1 MKKYRNIALAMVI
14 ILTTLILSTCGY
26 YNYMLKPVSKDT
38 KIKEITI
45 PAGSSTTEIAN
56 ILNIKQSSYSNKELG
71 RRAFT
76 VEEIKLL
83 KELFEVTY
91 EDLLN

>member
-1 MKKYRNIALAMVI
+1 M
-14 ILTTLILSTCGY
+14 
-26 YNYMLKPVSKDT
+26 
-38 KIKEITI
+38 KIKEYRILKGYTQ
-45 PAGSSTTEIAN
+45 AEIAN

-71 RRAFT
+71 RREFT
-76 VEEIKLL
+76 IKEIKLL

>member
-1 MKKYRNIALAMVI
+1 M
-14 ILTTLILSTCGY
+14 
-26 YNYMLKPVSKDT
+26 
-38 KIKEITI
+38 KIKEYRILKGYTQ
-45 PAGSSTTEIAN
+45 SEIAN

-71 RRAFT
+71 RRDFT
-76 VEEIKLL
+76 IKEIKLL

>member
-1 MKKYRNIALAMVI
+1 M
-14 ILTTLILSTCGY
+14 
-26 YNYMLKPVSKDT
+26 
-38 KIKEITI
+38 KIKEYRILKGYTQ
-45 PAGSSTTEIAN
+45 SEIAN

>member
-1 MKKYRNIALAMVI
+1 M
-14 ILTTLILSTCGY
+14 
-26 YNYMLKPVSKDT
+26 
-38 KIKEITI
+38 KIKEYRILKGYTQ
-45 PAGSSTTEIAN
+45 SEIAN

-71 RRAFT
+71 RRDFT
-76 VEEIKLL
+76 IEEIKLL

>member
-1 MKKYRNIALAMVI
+1 M
-14 ILTTLILSTCGY
+14 
-26 YNYMLKPVSKDT
+26 
-38 KIKEITI
+38 KIKEYRLLKGYTQ
-45 PAGSSTTEIAN
+45 AEIAN

-71 RRAFT
+71 KRAFT

-83 KELFEVTY
+83 KDLFKVTY

>member
-1 MKKYRNIALAMVI
+1 M
-14 ILTTLILSTCGY
+14 
-26 YNYMLKPVSKDT
+26 
-38 KIKEITI
+38 KIKEYRILKGYTQ
-45 PAGSSTTEIAN
+45 SEIAN

-71 RRAFT
+71 KRAFT

>member
-1 MKKYRNIALAMVI
+1 M
-14 ILTTLILSTCGY
+14 
-26 YNYMLKPVSKDT
+26 
-38 KIKEITI
+38 KIKEYRILKGYTQ
-45 PAGSSTTEIAN
+45 AEIAN

>member
-1 MKKYRNIALAMVI
+1 M
-14 ILTTLILSTCGY
+14 
-26 YNYMLKPVSKDT
+26 
-38 KIKEITI
+38 KIKEYRILKGYTQ
-45 PAGSSTTEIAN
+45 AEIAS

-71 RRAFT
+71 RRDFT
-76 VEEIKLL
+76 IEEIKLL

>member
-1 MKKYRNIALAMVI
+1 M
-14 ILTTLILSTCGY
+14 
-26 YNYMLKPVSKDT
+26 
-38 KIKEITI
+38 KIKECRILKGYTQ
-45 PAGSSTTEIAN
+45 AEIAN

-71 RRAFT
+71 RREFT
-76 VEEIKLL
+76 IEEIKLL

>member
-1 MKKYRNIALAMVI
+1 M
-14 ILTTLILSTCGY
+14 
-26 YNYMLKPVSKDT
+26 
-38 KIKEITI
+38 KIKEYRISKGYTQ
-45 PAGSSTTEIAN
+45 SEIAN

-71 RRAFT
+71 KRAFT

-83 KELFEVTY
+83 KDLFKVTY

>member
-1 MKKYRNIALAMVI
+1 M
-14 ILTTLILSTCGY
+14 
-26 YNYMLKPVSKDT
+26 
-38 KIKEITI
+38 KIKEYRISKGYTQ
-45 PAGSSTTEIAN
+45 SEIAN

-71 RRAFT
+71 RRDFT
-76 VEEIKLL
+76 IEEIKLL

>member
-1 MKKYRNIALAMVI
+1 M
-14 ILTTLILSTCGY
+14 
-26 YNYMLKPVSKDT
+26 
-38 KIKEITI
+38 KIKEYRILRGYTQ
-45 PAGSSTTEIAN
+45 SEIAN

-71 RRAFT
+71 RRDFT
-76 VEEIKLL
+76 IEEIKLL

>member
-1 MKKYRNIALAMVI
+1 M
-14 ILTTLILSTCGY
+14 
-26 YNYMLKPVSKDT
+26 
-38 KIKEITI
+38 KIKEYRISKGYTQ
-45 PAGSSTTEIAN
+45 SEIAN

-71 RRAFT
+71 KRAFT

>member
-1 MKKYRNIALAMVI
+1 M
-14 ILTTLILSTCGY
+14 
-26 YNYMLKPVSKDT
+26 
-38 KIKEITI
+38 KIKEYRILKGYTQ
-45 PAGSSTTEIAN
+45 AEIAN

-71 RRAFT
+71 RRDFT
-76 VEEIKLL
+76 IEEIKLL

>member
-1 MKKYRNIALAMVI
+1 MN
-14 ILTTLILSTCGY
+14 
-26 YNYMLKPVSKDT
+26 
-38 KIKEITI
+38 IKEYRILKGYTQ
-45 PAGSSTTEIAN
+45 AEIAN

-71 RRAFT
+71 RRDFT
-76 VEEIKLL
+76 IEEIKLL

>member
-1 MKKYRNIALAMVI
+1 M
-14 ILTTLILSTCGY
+14 
-26 YNYMLKPVSKDT
+26 
-38 KIKEITI
+38 KIKEYRILKGYTQ
-45 PAGSSTTEIAN
+45 SEIAN

-71 RRAFT
+71 RRDFT
-76 VEEIKLL
+76 IEEIKIL